1 MSVNIEILTNRS
13 VTGQIQQAPVIDDP
27 YLEPLVKYIYEQ
39 LVYAFDPIIIVR
51 SYKAFN
57 SYQESLNNYPLLKAY
72 RQNDTYSPNTLWS
85 SSSIVIQHCMSY
97 PINSD
102 LAKYGVQVGNT
113 IAQCLLMPD
122 LIEKTKVQVDLSLP
136 LSVQYDTQ
144 LNANYE
150 PVMQFVSATCNIY
163 TSAI

>member
-1 MSVNIEILTNRS
+1 MSIAIEVQTNRS
-13 VTGQIQQAPVIDDP
+13 VTGQIPQAPVIDDP

-39 LVYAFDPIIIVR
+39 LVFAFDPIIIVK
-51 SYKAFN
+51 SYKAYN

-72 RQNDTYSPNTLWS
+72 RQSDQYAPNTLWAS
-85 SSSIVIQHCMSY
+85 TTIAIQHCMSY

-102 LAKYGVQVGNT
+102 LAKYGVQVGNA

-122 LIEKTKVQVDLSLP
+122 FIEKTGVQVDLSVP
-136 LSVQYDTQ
+136 LQIQYGTQ

-150 PVMQFVSATCNIY
+150 PVMQFVTATCNIY
-163 TSAI
+163 TSAV

>member
-1 MSVNIEILTNRS
+1 MSIAIEVQTNRS
-13 VTGQIQQAPVIDDP
+13 VTGQIPQVPVIDDP
-27 YLEPLVKYIYEQ
+27 YLEPVVKYIYEQ
-39 LVYAFDPIIIVR
+39 LQYAFDPIIIVR

-72 RQNDTYSPNTLWS
+72 RQADQYAPNTLWAS
-85 SSSIVIQHCMSY
+85 STIAIQHCMSY

-102 LAKYGVQVGNT
+102 LAKYGVQVGNA

-122 LIEKTKVQVDLSLP
+122 FIEKTGVQVDLSVP
-136 LSVQYDTQ
+136 LQIQYDTQ

-150 PVMQFVSATCNIY
+150 PVMQFVTATCNIY
-163 TSAI
+163 TSAL